1 MSFFGKILI
10 RIGFFYIWLVGK
22 TSKVI
27 EENSSEYEE
36 LRKNKKPMIFTF
48 WHGRQIYLVWA
59 HRNEGVGI
67 LISKSKDG
75 GYISGVTE
83 KFGCK
88 NVRGSTS
95 RGGTEALYSL
105 IERGKSGGHIAF
117 TPDGPR
123 GPMRVVQPGVI
134 MVAQKTGLPI
144 IPMSN
149 TAKRKYIVRNWD
161 EFHVPYPFS
170 KVALCHRKPIYVGES
185 DNLKK
190 KSEEVKKA
198 LDEITAKSDS
208 LIGKK

>member
-1 MSFFGKILI
+1 MNFFDKILI
-10 RIGFFYIWLVGK
+10 WVGFFYIWLVGK
-22 TSKVI
+22 TSKVV
-27 EENSSEYEE
+27 EENSPEYEE
-36 LRKNKKPMIFTF
+36 LRKNKKPVIFTF

-59 HRNEGVGI
+59 HRNEGVYI
-67 LISKSKDG
+67 LVSKSKDG

-95 RGGTEALYSL
+95 RGGFEAVCSL
-105 IERGKSGGHIAF
+105 VEKGKSGNPLAF

-123 GPMRVVQPGVI
+123 GPMKIVQPGVI

-149 TAKRKYIVRNWD
+149 SAKIKYIVRNWD
-161 EFHVPYPFS
+161 EFHIPCPFS
-170 KVALCHRKPIYVGES
+170 KIALCHGKPIYVGEN
-185 DNLKK
+185 DDIEK

-208 LIGKK
+208 LI